1 MITKTF
7 TGANNKQF
15 VAYANA
21 LIKKEGFDKSIANMI
36 LNAYENGIDP
46 MQLKEYLRATMD
58 FTVLNMMLRTD
69 TEFNEMIAR
78 RNEGK
83 FNLTDAEVLACAA
96 HEAWKRVIK

>member
-36 LNAYENGIDP
+36 LNAYENGVDP
-46 MQLKEYLRATMD
+46 MQLKEYLRASMD
-58 FTVLNMMLRTD
+58 FVVLNMMLKTD
-69 TEFNEMIAR
+69 MEFNKMIER
-78 RNEGK
+78 RINDK
-83 FNLTDAEVLACAA
+83 FNLCDDEVLACAA
-96 HEAWKRVIK
+96 HEAWKSVTK